1 MWGDAKI
8 IDCDNI
14 SRRVKIHFTGFSK
27 RYDIWTHTDRLAAN
41 GTHSSAFVSTYDCHL
56 VIFVVPRYGRKK
68 RVWDGEADLFT
79 ESKSNVNNRLAKTRK
94 RSQCHEPQLLK
105 SLVQLH
111 PKPLPADQGIHSC
124 AVSETT
130 NRVKKAS
137 TEATGHS
144 QQLSPTP
151 DQAYF
156 DNVSNTISLETR
168 QKNLEILKQ
177 KNELLNLALVSWKE
191 QLSEE
196 MTWKVSGRKHRDPC
210 IE

>member
-41 GTHSSAFVSTYDCHL
+41 GTHSSAFVSMYDCHL

-79 ESKSNVNNRLAKTRK
+79 ESKSNVKNRLAKTRK

-196 MTWKVSGRKHRDPC
+196 MTLKVSGRKHRDPC